1 MPINSFKK
9 RCCRKCVFSQQ
20 ETTEYLC
27 PAIIQHHI
35 HLGSFVTTSVVKEVT
50 NTKPFFM
57 NVWWYP
63 WILLGEAW
71 WMLKGVRGGQIVEG
85 QFVWD
90 SWEERAV
97 HKAFLMG
104 TSWPSIK
111 QRPGWEYLC
120 LLWTFKGG
128 GLLFIMLN
136 FPKRFKKKQNK
147 FLPYWVHWI
156 SLSYSLDF
164 LSVRDLLM

>member
-9 RCCRKCVFSQQ
+9 RCCRKRVFSQQ

-57 NVWWYP
+57 KVWWYP

-71 WMLKGVRGGQIVEG
+71 WMLKGVRGRQIVEG

-128 GLLFIMLN
+128 GVSCLLCLIFPSASKRSKRNFYPIEFIG
-136 FPKRFKKKQNK
+136 F
-147 FLPYWVHWI
+147 HWATLWI
-156 SLSYSLDF
+156 FSA
-164 LSVRDLLM
+164 

>member
-71 WMLKGVRGGQIVEG
+71 WMLKGVRGRQIVEG

-128 GLLFIMLN
+128 VSCLLCLIFPSASKRSKINFYPIEFIG
-136 FPKRFKKKQNK
+136 F
-147 FLPYWVHWI
+147 HWATLWI
-156 SLSYSLDF
+156 FSA
-164 LSVRDLLM
+164 

>member
-9 RCCRKCVFSQQ
+9 RCCRKRVFSQQ

-35 HLGSFVTTSVVKEVT
+35 HPGSFVTTSLVKEVT

-57 NVWWYP
+57 KVWWYP

-71 WMLKGVRGGQIVEG
+71 WMLKGVRGRQIVEG

-128 GLLFIMLN
+128 GVLFIMLN
-136 FPKRFKKKQNK
+136 FPKRFKKKQKN